1 MSDFEVHE
9 IGTANELKLARAL
22 VDSIGKQMQVNPLAI
37 PPDIKEAYLNLDT
50 FYRQQA
56 YDLEY

>member
-9 IGTANELKLARAL
+9 IGTAKELKLARAL
-22 VDSIGKQMQVNPLAI
+22 VDSIGEQMQVNPLAI

-56 YDLEY
+56 HDLEY